1 MTNEEYQ
8 REVLEAI
15 EAANVA
21 LKALKQAD
29 SDLQSAG
36 NWGIADLLGG
46 GFFISMIKH
55 SRMSDAQKHMD
66 EARWALE
73 KFSKELA
80 DVDRGLN
87 LGLDTAGFL
96 DFADVFMDNFFV
108 DWMVQ
113 SQISNAQKSVRI
125 AIRRVQ
131 EIKEQLSRL

>member
-1 MTNEEYQ
+1 MTNEDYQ
-8 REVLEAI
+8 REVIEAI
-15 EAANVA
+15 ETANVA

-29 SDLQSAG
+29 SDLNSAG

-55 SRMSDAQKHMD
+55 SRMNDAQKHMD

-80 DVDRGLN
+80 DVDQGLN

-113 SQISNAQKSVRI
+113 SQISDAQKNVRM

-131 EIKEQLSRL
+131 EIKDQLSRL

>member
-1 MTNEEYQ
+1 MTNEEFQ
-8 REVLEAI
+8 KEVIEAI

-29 SDLQSAG
+29 SDLNSAG

-55 SRMSDAQKHMD
+55 SKMDQAQKHMD
-66 EARWALE
+66 DARYALQN
-73 KFSKELA
+73 FSKELA
-80 DVDRGLN
+80 DVDQGLN

-113 SQISNAQKSVRI
+113 DQINRAQKNVRS
-125 AIRRVQ
+125 AIRRVE
-131 EIKEQLSRL
+131 EIKDQLSRI

>member
-1 MTNEEYQ
+1 MTNEEFQ
-8 REVLEAI
+8 KEVIEAI

-29 SDLQSAG
+29 SDLNSAG

-55 SRMSDAQKHMD
+55 SKMDQAQKHMD
-66 EARWALE
+66 DARYALQN
-73 KFSKELA
+73 FSKELS
-80 DVDRGLN
+80 DVDQGLN

-113 SQISNAQKSVRI
+113 DQINRAQKNVRS
-125 AIRRVQ
+125 AIRRVE
-131 EIKEQLSRL
+131 EIKDQLSRI